1 MHMREDYTPVFE
13 GHNIAV
19 CPGMVDNQ
27 LVAAEKSNLFAENE
41 LLKDYIDN
49 IACIIECQMPLKEQD
64 LWVDDVVEM
73 GWYKR
78 TED

>member
-1 MHMREDYTPVFE
+1 
-13 GHNIAV
+13 
-19 CPGMVDNQ
+19 MVKDRSRTSTKISI
-27 LVAAEKSNLFAENE
+27 LEAEKSDLFAENQ

>member
-1 MHMREDYTPVFE
+1 MKRDRSSLATRIKKLE
-13 GHNIAV
+13 
-19 CPGMVDNQ
+19 
-27 LVAAEKSNLFAENE
+27 AENE

-64 LWVDDVVEM
+64 LWVDDVVDM

-78 TED
+78 GSE